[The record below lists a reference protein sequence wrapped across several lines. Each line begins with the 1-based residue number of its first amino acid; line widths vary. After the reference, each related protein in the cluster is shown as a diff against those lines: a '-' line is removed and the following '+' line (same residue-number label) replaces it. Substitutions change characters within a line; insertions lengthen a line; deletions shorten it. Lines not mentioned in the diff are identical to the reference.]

1 MEAIVVRCKQVIVL
15 NRKRLRLKNSI
26 DSLVVN
32 CGQSS
37 KREYAGKVLLGV
49 RLPSE
54 KADFE

>member
-1 MEAIVVRCKQVIVL
+1 MRCKQVLVR
-15 NRKRLRLKNSI
+15 NRNRLRLKNSI

-32 CGQSS
+32 CGRGS

-49 RLPSE
+49 RSPSE